1 MKVYYFD
8 QTHILILTHLHVLTI
23 ACESCDKYVP
33 FSSSGQI
40 ADRVNL
46 RYFLTVGMI
55 GMHCMFTYVVYIYT
69 CSCWHDWYI
78 VYLHTCQLQYLL
90 TLGAHAQRGLQY
102 LVCVSVRVC
111 VCYSTSHFL
120 KNLRC
125 EARAFPVGM
134 AT

>member
-8 QTHILILTHLHVLTI
+8 QTHILILTHVLTI

-55 GMHCMFTYVVYIYT
+55 GMHCMFTYVVYICTHVLVGMIGILYT
-69 CSCWHDWYI
+69 Y
-78 VYLHTCQLQYLL
+78 VPANYNF
-90 TLGAHAQRGLQY
+90 
-102 LVCVSVRVC
+102 
-111 VCYSTSHFL
+111 YSTCNMWLQSAIVLFL
-120 KNLRC
+120 LGLRTMVLVLHKKTA
-125 EARAFPVGM
+125 ETLWGM
-134 AT
+134 LQILDRPS